1 MPIPIVGTR
10 HHPTAVALMA
20 ILPHGAK
27 IHLQLDP
34 CGTLTGIPHND
45 PTGIAVRFHRD
56 DLKRISPT
64 ALLSALGPL
73 GFRSDTGTLFAR
85 EWWHLGYIPAK
96 WPRAGLV
103 LPAEGTLCFTSRGAP
118 QVEGV

>member
-20 ILPHGAK
+20 ILPHGAAVCL
-27 IHLQLDP
+27 IPEPENRYDP
-34 CGTLTGIPHND
+34 NA
-45 PTGIAVRFHRD
+45 IAIRLPRET
-56 DLKRISPT
+56 LKRVSAQAVQQ
-64 ALLSALGPL
+64 ALAPHGYSTQAIL
-73 GFRSDTGTLFAR
+73 DR

-96 WPRAGLV
+96 WPRDNLT